1 MLIHYPYPY
10 PYHAIQ
16 RMKILARKTR
26 HFVRDMKP
34 EDELRNLRIRTKQNK
49 EVIVSH
55 DKNFIIIV
63 IQHWIPFVPKG

>member
-1 MLIHYPYPY
+1 
-10 PYHAIQ
+10 
-16 RMKILARKTR
+16 
-26 HFVRDMKP
+26 MKP